1 MRAAASCKNQM
12 KTWLS
17 LVALTVVFCYLFLH
31 ESVLLFWTNVVKR
44 NIEVSSIVDRISII
58 MTCQSCPITGKHIV
72 ECKVVV
78 LCSRFNNE
86 SGNLANLT
94 LAFLAKLFHFKDK
107 KKCKKSIS
115 KMSSAISMNSTDA
128 ATKHKTGEMGGSIRS
143 MRSFTTI
150 LKQVLLTE

>member
-107 KKCKKSIS
+107 KKCKKVLVRW
-115 KMSSAISMNSTDA
+115 AQPFRW
-128 ATKHKTGEMGGSIRS
+128 IRL
-143 MRSFTTI
+143 MLRQNTRQG
-150 LKQVLLTE
+150 KWGVAYEVCVLLLLYWSKYY